1 MKSSSFYI
9 SATIFLS
16 FFTKCHFQF
25 YVEILPDEILILVFH
40 YTADASQI
48 FETFLSFIQILLDRQ
63 LHLLTNH
70 LYFKLL
76 NESDGIQ

>member
-1 MKSSSFYI
+1 M
-9 SATIFLS
+9 
-16 FFTKCHFQF
+16 
-25 YVEILPDEILILVFH
+25 LVFH